1 MGRPDLDLESP
12 LIVAIT
18 TDQKNPDRY
27 IVVITQSGLSL
38 PDRDYYLKDDPVFTN
53 LRSKYAAHVERML
66 ALAGEKNAAAQ
77 AASILDIETQI
88 AKAHWPAAKRRE
100 RELTYNLRT
109 RAELEQLAPGFPWQ
123 PLLAAQSL
131 DGQSQ
136 FVVRELDAVQALA
149 KLFKQIPVDRW
160 RRPLACVFEYQY
172 LSASADVLPA
182 AFDAERFDFYGHT
195 LNGQPQQRER
205 WKRAVCRSECG
216 SGRGDRAVVRAAVFS
231 ARGEAEG
238 ARAR

>member
-1 MGRPDLDLESP
+1 MGRPDLDLKSP

-38 PDRDYYLKDDPVFTN
+38 PDRDYYLKDDPVFKN
-53 LRSKYAAHVERML
+53 LRTKYVAHVERML
-66 ALAGEKNAAAQ
+66 TLAGEKNAAAE

-100 RELTYNLRT
+100 RDLTYNLRT
-109 RAELEQLAPGFPWQ
+109 RVELEKLTPGFPWQ

-131 DGQSQ
+131 DGQTE

-149 KLFKQIPVDRW
+149 KLFKQIPVDR
-160 RRPLACVFEYQY
+160 
-172 LSASADVLPA
+172 
-182 AFDAERFDFYGHT
+182 
-195 LNGQPQQRER
+195 
-205 WKRAVCRSECG
+205 
-216 SGRGDRAVVRAAVFS
+216 
-231 ARGEAEG
+231 
-238 ARAR
+238 